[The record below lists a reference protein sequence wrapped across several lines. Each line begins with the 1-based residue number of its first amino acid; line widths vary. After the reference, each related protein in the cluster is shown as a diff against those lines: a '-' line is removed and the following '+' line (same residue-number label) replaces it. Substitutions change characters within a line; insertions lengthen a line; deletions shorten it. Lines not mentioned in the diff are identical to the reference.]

1 MAYGRM
7 IANKIGCNKAVH
19 ELSSDTCRLA
29 YTWTLPHLDR
39 DGRIHGNPE
48 ILRAVVFPRRED
60 ITNDMMRSFI
70 EEWALNGLVEIYDV
84 DGDWMLVFP
93 KFRENQRNMHYD
105 REPKSELPDPSTCEL
120 VHPED
125 IRKSS
130 GRHPAQVKLRE
141 EKLREEKIT
150 AVAVTA
156 DAVDPLYHVLEQAF
170 LSKNDGR
177 FTNYGKEGKAI
188 HGLIA
193 KAKARMPDD
202 PASLLSAML
211 DAFWRLKT
219 GDTSAKGFWR
229 GQPFLP
235 SALSPLWDR
244 VLETMRDDVVDPAIM
259 AIIKG
264 EAT

>member
-1 MAYGRM
+1 MAKRFIDTSIWNKQWYRKLGAAEKVAWLYLLTSCDAVGVWDADLELAEFSIGSKVDWEALRTA
-7 IANKIGCNKAVH
+7 ANGNIEVLDNGKWWVVDFCKYQHGDLMSHKNSAPIRCYLSLLSKHGLIERVEEQFEEGLPNSCQTVKGKGIGKGKG
-19 ELSSDTCRLA
+19 E
-29 YTWTLPHLDR
+29 
-39 DGRIHGNPE
+39 
-48 ILRAVVFPRRED
+48 
-60 ITNDMMRSFI
+60 
-70 EEWALNGLVEIYDV
+70 GLGTGE
-84 DGDWMLVFP
+84 GTG
-93 KFRENQRNMHYD
+93 KGE
-105 REPKSELPDPSTCEL
+105 
-120 VHPED
+120 
-125 IRKSS
+125 
-130 GRHPAQVKLRE
+130 
-141 EKLREEKIT
+141 
-150 AVAVTA
+150 VAT
-156 DAVDPLYHVLEQAF
+156 VDPLYHVVEQAF

-188 HGLIA
+188 HGLMD